1 MELQE
6 IAYLKRCYNYF
17 DSRVS
22 SFVSSDLIRQE
33 IEEKYNYLLMKL
45 TKGYKYYET
54 KLSTLNTEKKDSLEA
69 AENFDKKKE
78 ISKKEHS
85 AIT

>member
-1 MELQE
+1 
-6 IAYLKRCYNYF
+6 
-17 DSRVS
+17 
-22 SFVSSDLIRQE
+22 
-33 IEEKYNYLLMKL
+33 MKL

-85 AIT
+85 VIT